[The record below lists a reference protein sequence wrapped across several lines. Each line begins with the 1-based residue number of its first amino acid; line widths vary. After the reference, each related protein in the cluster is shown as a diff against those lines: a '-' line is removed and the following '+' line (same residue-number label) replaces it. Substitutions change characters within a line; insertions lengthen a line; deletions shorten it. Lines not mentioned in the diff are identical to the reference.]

1 MRFLVTGGTGF
12 IGSNMV
18 ELLLSCGWE
27 VVCPVR
33 DISSLKYLDGLPA
46 TVVSV
51 DDLEKEIA
59 ANPGFDY
66 VIHLAGATRALDY
79 EAYYRANVQ
88 LTRNLLETLLR
99 HNGKDSLRRFVLV
112 SSQAVAGPTP
122 EQMTFLEESDPPYP
136 ISLYGRTKLEAEQM
150 AMSFLDRVPIT
161 IVRPPTVFGP
171 RDRDVF
177 NVFKCARFRLAP
189 HIAGP
194 ERLVSIIY
202 VEDLTE
208 GILAAALSPESTG
221 ESYFLSYPEPVVWRD
236 FCLLVAQVLGYRA
249 IPIPLPLSALR
260 IVALLGD
267 LSGRISGSASLFRSE
282 KLREMRQIAWTC
294 SPKKAYDDLHWEPR
308 TPLERAIEKTAL
320 WYKEHGWL

>member
-161 IVRPPTVFGP
+161 IVRPPRYSDPETGMFSM
-171 RDRDVF
+171 F
-177 NVFKCARFRLAP
+177 SNVPDSDWL
-189 HIAGP
+189 
-194 ERLVSIIY
+194 
-202 VEDLTE
+202 LT
-208 GILAAALSPESTG
+208 
-221 ESYFLSYPEPVVWRD
+221 
-236 FCLLVAQVLGYRA
+236 
-249 IPIPLPLSALR
+249 
-260 IVALLGD
+260 
-267 LSGRISGSASLFRSE
+267 
-282 KLREMRQIAWTC
+282 
-294 SPKKAYDDLHWEPR
+294 
-308 TPLERAIEKTAL
+308 
-320 WYKEHGWL
+320 